1 MSIQRTAMGR
11 SVDMAS
17 LATQNEKTRAVGN
30 MGVNARGDILDSNNR
45 IVKDNTARVK
55 AHYANTVTNTQRPE
69 VDTGMN
75 FGPDILPR
83 PTVDHVEMTEEE
95 KQMDAEFND
104 DGDLP
109 Q

>member
-1 MSIQRTAMGR
+1 MAIQRTAMGR

-30 MGVNARGDILDSNNR
+30 MGVNARGDVLDNQNR

-55 AHYANTVTNTQRPE
+55 AHYDNTIGTTQRPQ
-69 VDTGMN
+69 VDTGMS
-75 FGPDILPR
+75 FGQDILPR
-83 PTVDHVEMTEEE
+83 PAVEHIEMTEEE
-95 KQMDAEFND
+95 KRMDAEFND